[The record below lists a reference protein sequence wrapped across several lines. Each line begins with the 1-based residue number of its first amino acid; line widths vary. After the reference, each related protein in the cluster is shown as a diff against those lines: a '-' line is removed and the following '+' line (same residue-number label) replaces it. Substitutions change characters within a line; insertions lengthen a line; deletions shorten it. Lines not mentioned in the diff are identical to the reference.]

1 MGETLLDSLL
11 DLSFPSASGAI
22 AAPFSAPGG
31 IPAPFSAPAISEVLI
46 SLGRSLN
53 PRWRQCYGPAAPT
66 VAPDREHAALRLG
79 IMTAELMLAAQA
91 RDDVQAS
98 QRLSDTAAV
107 EKLLGISTATRPRH
121 LLLHALG
128 EAGEW
133 ETFRRS
139 VEALNEEQR
148 LALEAQRD
156 PDLARLLPVASWLRI
171 MEVEAILLAARSAP
185 TLEPVGLHPHIVSWV
200 ENELSNLSDHV
211 RTKRS
216 VSRCLQVTQRLS
228 RLLQQSPTE
237 AGRREMLA
245 DTLQSAMTRLLTP

>member
-11 DLSFPSASGAI
+11 DPSFP
-22 AAPFSAPGG
+22 SAPGG
-31 IPAPFSAPAISEVLI
+31 IAAPFSAPAISEVPI

-53 PRWRQCYGPAAPT
+53 PRWRQRYGPAAPT
-66 VAPDREHAALRLG
+66 LAPDREHAPLRLG

-139 VEALNEEQR
+139 VEALK
-148 LALEAQRD
+148 AQRD

-237 AGRREMLA
+237 AGRREILA
-245 DTLQSAMTRLLTP
+245 DTLQAAMTRLPTPC